1 MPTTVDQLKDIGSTV
16 AEAAK
21 LNLTRSGS
29 LLPVLMLVRD
39 GDVEEIMGM
48 PTMPNETTKYEAYR
62 FMAYRFMAMVLH
74 RKAPDAVIMVNYA
87 YMRVLKKEEAES
99 FMENYDNGSMATDF
113 EAVESI
119 VIAFKG
125 PSIPTS
131 LLAIPYHKNE
141 VGEIVFDS
149 VDALKDWHD
158 GAEMNLLPDWWDV

>member
-48 PTMPNETTKYEAYR
+48 
-62 FMAYRFMAMVLH
+62 
-74 RKAPDAVIMVNYA
+74 
-87 YMRVLKKEEAES
+87 
-99 FMENYDNGSMATDF
+99 
-113 EAVESI
+113 
-119 VIAFKG
+119 
-125 PSIPTS
+125 
-131 LLAIPYHKNE
+131 AIPYHKNE
-141 VGEIVFDS
+141 VGEIVFDT

-158 GAEMNLLPDWWDV
+158 GAEMNLLPDWWES